1 MCFQVPHNSAYHRVS
16 RTRHRR
22 PCFKFSHLLK
32 LSRPKLWQDD
42 DHETNCPRFNAP
54 HSRQRVRR
62 DLELRSISHQ
72 LTCHFITQ
80 QQAALNWSF
89 PFRVASFNSPTITT
103 LPLPSQPA
111 WHYRRPAR
119 FPVTFLS
126 WSPSFFLEIPIS
138 FSHVLFSSHSI
149 ARQTTKPC
157 DCRSGPARKIRRP
170 NPSSP
175 SAIKTIAARRHPLRP
190 TTSHLTLRLWSLF
203 IWPSC

>member
-1 MCFQVPHNSAYHRVS
+1 VCFQVPHNSAYHRVS

-119 FPVTFLS
+119 FPLRFFLGRPLS
-126 WSPSFFLEIPIS
+126 FLRYPSPLATSFFLRIQSRDRRQSPATA
-138 FSHVLFSSHSI
+138 VLDP
-149 ARQTTKPC
+149 RE
-157 DCRSGPARKIRRP
+157 RSGDQTHLVHQQSRPSPLVAIR
-170 NPSSP
+170 SDLQ
-175 SAIKTIAARRHPLRP
+175 PLISR
-190 TTSHLTLRLWSLF
+190 
-203 IWPSC
+203 